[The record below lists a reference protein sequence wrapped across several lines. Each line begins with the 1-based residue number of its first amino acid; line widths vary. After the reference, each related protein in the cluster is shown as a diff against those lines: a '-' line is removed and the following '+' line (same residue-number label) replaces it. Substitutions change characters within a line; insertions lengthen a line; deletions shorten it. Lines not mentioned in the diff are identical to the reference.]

1 MDTTLYKQW
10 IRKACSSVCFIGY
23 LPASGTAASA
33 LVILVL
39 LFIKAK
45 TGLSYGGVAYWL
57 ATLAMIGCS
66 FYFSNHSRELFG
78 REDSSRI
85 VIDEVAGQMITFLL
99 VPLTLRTLI
108 AGFMIFRFFDIV
120 KPFPIYH
127 MEELE
132 GGVGVT
138 MDDVAA
144 GIMAN
149 ASLLVILIT
158 YHAIKGY
165 L

>member
-1 MDTTLYKQW
+1 MDTTIYKQW
-10 IRKACSSVCFIGY
+10 FRKAGASVCFIGY
-23 LPASGTAASA
+23 LPASGTVASA

-45 TGLSYGGVAYWL
+45 TGLSSGGAAYWL
-57 ATLAMIGCS
+57 VTLAMVGCS
-66 FYFSNHSRELFG
+66 FYFSNRSRELFG
-78 REDSSRI
+78 REDSSKI

-99 VPLTLRTLI
+99 VPQTLRTLI
-108 AGFMIFRFFDIV
+108 AGFILFRFFDIV

-144 GIMAN
+144 GVLAN
-149 ASLLVILIT
+149 AVLLVLLIV

>member
-1 MDTTLYKQW
+1 
-10 IRKACSSVCFIGY
+10 
-23 LPASGTAASA
+23 
-33 LVILVL
+33 
-39 LFIKAK
+39 
-45 TGLSYGGVAYWL
+45 
-57 ATLAMIGCS
+57 
-66 FYFSNHSRELFG
+66 
-78 REDSSRI
+78 
-85 VIDEVAGQMITFLL
+85 MITFLL
-99 VPLTLRTLI
+99 VPITLRALI
-108 AGFMIFRFFDIV
+108 AGFILFRFFDIV

-144 GIMAN
+144 GILAN
-149 ASLLVILIT
+149 ASLLVLLII